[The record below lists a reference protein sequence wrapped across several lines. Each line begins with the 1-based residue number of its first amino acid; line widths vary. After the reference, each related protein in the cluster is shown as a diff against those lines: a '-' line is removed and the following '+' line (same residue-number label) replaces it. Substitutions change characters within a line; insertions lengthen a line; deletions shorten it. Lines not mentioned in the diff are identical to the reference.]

1 MIVIQR
7 AVINTLIS
15 PIEVGDNMEY
25 GENCECCQK
34 DVIIIGA
41 YIGSLS
47 NIYCESCGY
56 ASEYCGGCWE

>member
-1 MIVIQR
+1 MIVIRQ
-7 AVINTLIS
+7 AVINTLITYVK
-15 PIEVGDNMEY
+15 VGDNMEY
-25 GENCECCQK
+25 EENCECCQK
-34 DVIIIGA
+34 IVKIVGG